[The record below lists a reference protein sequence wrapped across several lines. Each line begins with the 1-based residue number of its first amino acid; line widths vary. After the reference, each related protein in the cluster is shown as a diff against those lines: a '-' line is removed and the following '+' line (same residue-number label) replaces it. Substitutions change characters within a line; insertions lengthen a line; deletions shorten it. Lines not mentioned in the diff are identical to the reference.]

1 MKVNSNALVFYG
13 GGLCDSAGYYIAEF
27 AQNFKRQALF
37 NKVYVGFYSFRCLVY
52 SEFVKEWSDSLYEQ
66 AQKSSGGFFGTARET
81 NLADSKKPELMK
93 NAIKIC
99 KSHNIKWIFLAG
111 GDGSARQMSEIV
123 DSFEKAGIHFV
134 FTMPMTIDGIEGGYS
149 FGINAA
155 VRVSLERIKDCVST
169 SLRTLD
175 GNKFPALT
183 VILQGRNRNDILA
196 NVLDKLDKMDR
207 IGDFTKDEIDIIA
220 IPTGCDWR
228 KDGGG
233 RLVPKYIGES
243 DYEMYSKPKLILV
256 SEGAKFPK
264 KGKNIE
270 KYTQVKTRVSIVAH
284 ESQMNGLTTDADRH
298 DIDVMIDRSMD
309 IIRKNMKS
317 KKSYTIVVNPE
328 NFDMYCEGPHYFAER
343 NPRKGL
349 HPKLAPSLDEC
360 LKKYYP

>member
-13 GGLCDSAGYYIAEF
+13 GGLCDPAAYYIAEF
-27 AQNFKRQALF
+27 TQNLKRQALF
-37 NKVYVGFYSFRCLVY
+37 DKVYVGFYSFRCLVY
-52 SEFVKEWSDSLYEQ
+52 SDFIKEWSDSLYEE
-66 AQKSSGGFFGTARET
+66 ARKSSGGFFGSAREI
-81 NLADSKKPELMK
+81 NLADSRKPELIK

-99 KSHNIKWIFLAG
+99 KKLKIKWIFLAG

-134 FTMPMTIDGIEGGYS
+134 FTMPMTIDGIEGGFS

-155 VRVSLERIKDCVST
+155 VRVSIKRIIDCVST

-196 NVLDKLDKMDR
+196 NVLYNLDKMDR

-233 RLVPKYIGES
+233 RLKPQYIVES
-243 DYEMYSKPKLILV
+243 DFEMYGKPKLILV
-256 SEGAKFPK
+256 SEGAKFPN

-270 KYTQVKTRVSIVAH
+270 KYTRVKTRVSVVAH
-284 ESQMNGLTTDADRH
+284 ESQMNGFTSEGDRH
-298 DIDVMIDRSMD
+298 DIDIMIVRSMN
-309 IIRKNMKS
+309 IIRKNMKR
-317 KKSYTIVVNPE
+317 KKSYTIVINPT
-328 NFDMYCEGPHYFAER
+328 NFEMYCESPHYFAEK

-349 HPKLAPSLDEC
+349 HPKLALHLDEC
-360 LKKYYP
+360 LKKYHP